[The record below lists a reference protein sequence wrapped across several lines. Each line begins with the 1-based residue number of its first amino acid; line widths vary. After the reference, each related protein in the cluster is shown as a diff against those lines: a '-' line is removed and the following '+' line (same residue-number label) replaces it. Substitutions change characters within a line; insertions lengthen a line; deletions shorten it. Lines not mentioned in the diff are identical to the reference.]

1 MNVEASTTEPLATDA
16 DTIAVGVFE
25 GEDPAPAAL
34 TGLLESGEGSRK
46 FKRTAITHAEGRRFI
61 LVGLGERDRFDSER
75 ARAAAAVA
83 HRRARELSSKVLCWA
98 APPHTAAALVE
109 GTLLHAYR
117 FDRYKKREDAREL
130 DRLILSAAEDVSEAV
145 REAAIITAAVNRARD
160 LGNTPANDLPPAA
173 LADYAEELAAR
184 HGFTAQI
191 LDGAAIRERGMG
203 AFAAVAQGSQ
213 QDPRLIRLDYEGA
226 GADGAPRL
234 GMVGKAVTFDSGGL
248 SLKPA
253 RSMHEMKFD
262 MCGGAAV
269 IEAVAALAELRAPVR
284 VLAVVGAT
292 ENMPSG
298 TAVKPGDI
306 VRAFDGTTIEVNNTD
321 AEGRLVLG
329 DCLTY
334 AIREGAE
341 RLIDLATLTGGV
353 VTALGHTYAGF
364 MANDDAWARAVEEAS
379 AVTGELVWRL
389 PLHEDFA
396 EMVKGRVAQLTNLPA
411 RTGASSIVGG
421 EFLHHFVGDTP
432 WAHLDIAGTAYD
444 ARSPY
449 LDRAATGLRGPAA
462 GRPGARG
469 RGVAPAP
476 GPAPRGGSINAKYR
490 GFLTHPSRSDP
501 DHAQDLPQQGEAA
514 FEPDPAGGHELERGP
529 AARVDRVRPALYERR
544 HEQRDEV
551 RERPLDAHVGGRAD
565 SVLDEYVVLTEH
577 DPDGRVTVLDRE
589 LHHRPECSRRGGAP
603 AHPAVDDSED
613 RRCQTAR
620 KQLAQPN
627 LGRLDRFR
635 RGDGPLLSR
644 HRLIVRS

>member
-1 MNVEASTTEPLATDA
+1 MNVEASTAEPLATDA

-25 GEDPAPAAL
+25 GEDPERVAL

-75 ARAAAAVA
+75 ARTAAAVA
-83 HRRARELSSKVLCWA
+83 HRRARELASKALCWTV
-98 APPHTAAALVE
+98 PPETAAVIPGAIVA

-117 FDRYKKREDAREL
+117 FDRYKKRGDAREL
-130 DRLILSAAEDVSEAV
+130 DRLIISAAEDVSQPV

-173 LADYAEELAAR
+173 LADYAEDLAAR
-184 HGFTAQI
+184 HGFSAEI
-191 LDGAAIRERGMG
+191 LDGASIRERGMG

-213 QDPRLIRLDYEGA
+213 QDPRLIRLDY
-226 GADGAPRL
+226 DGGSQGPRL
-234 GMVGKAVTFDSGGL
+234 GVVGKAVTFDSGGL

-269 IEAVAALAELRAPVR
+269 IEAVAALAELKAPVR

-292 ENMPSG
+292 ENLPSG
-298 TAVKPGDI
+298 AAVKPGDI

-341 RLIDLATLTGGV
+341 RLVDLATLTGGV
-353 VTALGHTYAGF
+353 VTALGHTYAGL
-364 MANDDAWARAVEEAS
+364 MANDEEWARAVEEAS
-379 AVTGELVWRL
+379 GRTGELVWRL

-396 EMVKGRVAQLTNLPA
+396 EMVKGRVGELTNLPA

-421 EFLHHFVGDTP
+421 EFLHHFVGETP

-444 ARSPY
+444 VRRPY
-449 LDRAATGLRGPAA
+449 LDRAATGFGVRLLVAL
-462 GRPGARG
+462 AR
-469 RGVAPAP
+469 
-476 GPAPRGGSINAKYR
+476 S
-490 GFLTHPSRSDP
+490 LT
-501 DHAQDLPQQGEAA
+501 A
-514 FEPDPAGGHELERGP
+514 
-529 AARVDRVRPALYERR
+529 
-544 HEQRDEV
+544 
-551 RERPLDAHVGGRAD
+551 
-565 SVLDEYVVLTEH
+565 
-577 DPDGRVTVLDRE
+577 
-589 LHHRPECSRRGGAP
+589 
-603 AHPAVDDSED
+603 
-613 RRCQTAR
+613 
-620 KQLAQPN
+620 
-627 LGRLDRFR
+627 
-635 RGDGPLLSR
+635 
-644 HRLIVRS
+644 